1 MLSSVDYNLLQPHT
15 VALYG
20 LEMQLGVVETLPARE
35 LLSPARF
42 DLFAKLYYLRHREK
56 QPDLA
61 KRVYIEHIRCFNPD
75 GKEPG
80 RDDKTG
86 FDDFLD
92 AFSRLFDEIRE
103 HGFNPKKSLIPV
115 GSNGVILDGAHR
127 VAILAFLDLPAT
139 ICRFDDVVSKGPFD
153 YQYFIKRGLSLDLA
167 DLIAFEAAHW
177 LPNLRVAC
185 LWPRMGNS
193 PTKDMAERTLG
204 DFFPVAYSRSFL
216 ISRQALHLLVVNVYQ
231 TQEWIGAKENDYLG
245 AKDKAARCFALNRQI
260 RFVFFLCG
268 NSETVTAIKDRIRE
282 RHSFGK
288 HTIHITDT
296 ESEATRLAL
305 LVLTEEGRKEWLYLN
320 QFQSWSEKLYERA
333 KEAGY
338 FFRNILWINF
348 KVWIAK
354 LLQVKHEAK

>member
-15 VALYG
+15 VALYR
-20 LEMQLGVVETLPARE
+20 LKMQLGVVETLPARE

-92 AFSRLFDEIRE
+92 AFSCLFDEIRE

-153 YQYFIKRGLSLDLA
+153 YQYFIKRGLSLDFA
-167 DLIAFEAAHW
+167 DIIAFEATHW
-177 LPNLRVAC
+177 LRNLQIAG
-185 LWPRMGNS
+185 LWARM
-193 PTKDMAERTLG
+193 RTLQKKDTLVNNPG
-204 DFFPVAYSRSFL
+204 NYFPALYARSVP
-216 ISRQALHLLVVNVYQ
+216 ISKHSLHLLMENIYLS
-231 TQEWIGAKENDYLG
+231 QERNRIKENAWLRVKNE
-245 AKDKAARCFALNRQI
+245 AIPCFAPNRQVT
-260 RFVFFLCG
+260 FVFYT
-268 NSETVTAIKDRIRE
+268 NNETDAVATIKSIIQE
-282 RHSFGK
+282 RRLFGK
-288 HTIHITDT
+288 HLLCVTD
-296 ESEATRLAL
+296 SEIETTRLAYL
-305 LVLTEEGRKEWLYLN
+305 ILTEGGRNEWLYLN
-320 QFQSWSEKLYERA
+320 HLQLWSQKLYDRA

-338 FFRNILWINF
+338 YFRNILWINF

-354 LLQVKHEAK
+354 LLQVEKEA